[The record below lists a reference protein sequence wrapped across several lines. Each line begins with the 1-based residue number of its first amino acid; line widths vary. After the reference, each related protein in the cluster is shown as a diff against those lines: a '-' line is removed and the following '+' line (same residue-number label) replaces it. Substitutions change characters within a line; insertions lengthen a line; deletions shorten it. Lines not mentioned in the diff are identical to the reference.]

1 MTIRLMGAAAA
12 VLAGVVCAMGFAQAQ
27 SYPDKPIHIISGP
40 VTTVLD
46 AV

>member
-1 MTIRLMGAAAA
+1 MTIRLVCAA
-12 VLAGVVCAMGFAQAQ
+12 VTVLAAMGYAMGCARAQ